1 MLIRNLIVGMLD
13 PLLNFERLKRFENL
27 DTSLPCVM
35 STEIHYF
42 ELIEDLPLKL
52 LVLCLFKTSQSC
64 IMLPIS
70 NEKSQPL
77 L

>member
-27 DTSLPCVM
+27 DTSLPCAM
-35 STEIHYF
+35 STEIQYF

-52 LVLCLFKTSQSC
+52 LV
-64 IMLPIS
+64 
-70 NEKSQPL
+70 
-77 L
+77 